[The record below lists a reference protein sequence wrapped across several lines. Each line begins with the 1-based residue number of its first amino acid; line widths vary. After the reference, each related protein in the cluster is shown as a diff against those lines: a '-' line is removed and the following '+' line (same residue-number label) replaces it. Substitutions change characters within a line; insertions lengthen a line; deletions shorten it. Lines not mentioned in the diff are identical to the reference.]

1 MGWGHVFCYHQSKAN
16 SLISLSLCNPLWDTF
31 SVIKESLKSCLVSTQ
46 WERAF
51 PSGYQKIK
59 PSKEVKSV
67 KNIGDLRLC
76 YHPGFSNM
84 RFRSRKNLF
93 IGWCEDEIKPML
105 WAFEN
110 TVAVT
115 LRIRS
120 LPVCWKIR
128 EHRGWSFQKSY
139 RSKRLWVHLLCAD

>member
-1 MGWGHVFCYHQSKAN
+1 MR
-16 SLISLSLCNPLWDTF
+16 
-31 SVIKESLKSCLVSTQ
+31 
-46 WERAF
+46 ERAF

-128 EHRGWSFQKSY
+128 EHRG
-139 RSKRLWVHLLCAD
+139 